1 MSDAA
6 EKELPSV
13 RAVKP
18 DGTRTTGTWIAD
30 DRFLLDGW
38 DVDAGDE
45 IEVRDERW
53 RVAEVDRRTI
63 RGRQAQALTLKAT

>member
-13 RAVKP
+13 HAVKP
-18 DGTRTTGTWIAD
+18 DGTRTAGTWIAD
-30 DRFLLDGW
+30 DLFLLAGW
-38 DVDAGDE
+38 DIDVGDE

-53 RVAEVDRRTI
+53 RVAEVDHRTI
-63 RGRQAQALTLKAT
+63 RGRQAQALTLEAT